1 MSDQELSE
9 KLKTVSLEDNLEEDF
24 SSLTKK
30 KKSAKKVVFE
40 DEIEEEANDE
50 FGGKYLHD
58 AFSDLKKKK
67 KKSKKPK
74 AFDENED
81 EEMGEKAEDDEFLD
95 LSSIKKKKKKSRKNM
110 AAFEAEVADG
120 IDDKDS
126 KAKADV
132 GDVWKGTDR
141 DYSFTELLDR
151 FYSVLRENNPELAGE
166 KRKYTIAPPQIVRDG
181 NKKSIF
187 ANLPDICKRMHRPP
201 EHVIQYLFAELGTS
215 GSVDGNG
222 GLVIKG
228 RFQQKQIENVLRR
241 YIMEYVTCRTCKSG
255 ETILTKENRL
265 YFIQCESCGSTRSVA
280 PIKTGFQAQTAKRS
294 VARRAAE

>member
-1 MSDQELSE
+1 MSDTEITE
-9 KLKTVSLEDNLEEDF
+9 KLKNASLNDDDF
-24 SSLTKK
+24 ADFPKK
-30 KKSAKKVVFE
+30 KKSSKKVLFE
-40 DEIEEEANDE
+40 DELDSETKPKDNDE
-50 FGGKYLHD
+50 FEDD
-58 AFSDLKKKK
+58 AFSEMKKKK

-74 AFDENED
+74 TFDDEMD
-81 EEMGEKAEDDEFLD
+81 EEKAGDEEIDESFLD
-95 LSSIKKKKKKSRKNM
+95 LSTIKKKKKKSKKNL
-110 AAFEAEVADG
+110 AAFEAELDEVSTE
-120 IDDKDS
+120 KDS
-126 KAKADV
+126 NAEAAVRDIWQ
-132 GDVWKGTDR
+132 DTDR
-141 DYSFTELLDR
+141 DYSFDELLGR
-151 FYSVLRENNPELAGE
+151 FYSILRENNPELAGE
-166 KRKYTIAPPQIVRDG
+166 KRKYTIVPPQIVRDG

-280 PIKTGFQAQTAKRS
+280 PIKTGFQAQTVKRS
-294 VARRAAE
+294 VARRAAA